1 MYITLSETAEE
12 LRANAA
18 SHGWDLSGIHMQE
31 LQPAE
36 NLRPEEQYTLFHPSE
51 IELGDLSR
59 NVFEAVEK
67 FKPARAVLDSV
78 SDMRL
83 LARDSL
89 RYRRQILGLKQF
101 FVGRGC
107 TLLLLNEI
115 GVSDTDAHI
124 QSLAH
129 GVIRLE
135 QSVHDFGI
143 ARRRLEIAKLRGV
156 AYVGGFHDFKIETG
170 GIRVFPRLENRRQN
184 RPLPKETLKSGLA
197 PLDALLDNGVPMGT
211 CTLVLGPSGVGKS
224 TLGGHYLASAAQKGI
239 RCAAFL
245 FDEQRQ
251 TFLDRGDALGMNLSK
266 YAKSGLLKIAKV
278 EPGSMSPGEFSH
290 SVRKAV
296 EDDKV
301 RVVLIDSLTGYL
313 TAIPNGRRRSCGC
326 TSSRRTLASCGV
338 ATFLTVAQQGMLG
351 QNMMSPI
358 DVSYIADTMFMMRF
372 FEAGGR
378 VRKALSVV
386 EEAHRACTKPPSAR
400 SASRTTRSGSVNR
413 SSGFRGVL
421 TGVPEYVAAAAGR
434 QACRWERRHERFG
447 ARRQPRDKR
456 ILIFAPVGKDAPLT
470 LDVLRRT
477 DLEGCVCA
485 TAHDLCMEFQRGAAV
500 IMLTEEALE
509 DPGIGELMEC
519 LRSQPAW
526 SDIPVLLFAD
536 AERSEDLPA
545 HAPPARR
552 AAQRRPA
559 RAPNPARR
567 GAQPHSQRD
576 ARPRAAVRAARS
588 AEGVCRRARGRR
600 NGESAEGR
608 ISGDA
613 CRTSCA
619 RR

>member
-1 MYITLSETAEE
+1 MKEAGKKKKHERVSEHAATERASTGVPGLDYLLRGGLPSHRIHLIEGHPGAGKTTLGLQFLLEGVRRGESCMYITLSETVDE

-18 SHGWDLSGIHMQE
+18 SHGFDISGIHMQE

-156 AYVGGFHDFKIETG
+156 AYVGGFHDFRIETG
-170 GIRVFPRLENRRQN
+170 GLRVFPRLENRRQQ
-184 RPLPKETLKSGLA
+184 RPLTGETLKTGLA
-197 PLDALLDNGVPMGT
+197 PLDALLDDGVPMGT

-224 TLGGHYLASAAQKGI
+224 TLGSHYLASAAKKGVHA
-239 RCAAFL
+239 AAFL

-266 YAKSGLLKIAKV
+266 HTKSGLMQVSKI

-290 SVRKAV
+290 HVRKAV

-313 TAIPNGRRRSCGC
+313 TAIPESEAAVVRLHELVSY
-326 TSSRRTLASCGV
+326 LASCGA

-372 FEAGGR
+372 FEAGGS

-386 EEAHRACTKPPSAR
+386 KK
-400 SASRTTRSGSVNR
+400 RTGRHETTIREIGVRNNALWVGEPL
-413 SSGFRGVL
+413 SGFRGVL
-421 TGVPEYVAAAAGR
+421 TGVPEYVGSL
-434 QACRWERRHERFG
+434 QS
-447 ARRQPRDKR
+447 DKLR
-456 ILIFAPVGKDAPLT
+456 TGKKA
-470 LDVLRRT
+470 
-477 DLEGCVCA
+477 
-485 TAHDLCMEFQRGAAV
+485 
-500 IMLTEEALE
+500 
-509 DPGIGELMEC
+509 
-519 LRSQPAW
+519 
-526 SDIPVLLFAD
+526 
-536 AERSEDLPA
+536 
-545 HAPPARR
+545 
-552 AAQRRPA
+552 
-559 RAPNPARR
+559 
-567 GAQPHSQRD
+567 
-576 ARPRAAVRAARS
+576 
-588 AEGVCRRARGRR
+588 
-600 NGESAEGR
+600 
-608 ISGDA
+608 
-613 CRTSCA
+613 
-619 RR
+619 

>member
-1 MYITLSETAEE
+1 MEKPSGFPSTDRTSTGIGGLDYLLRGGLPSHRIHLIEGHPGAGKTTLGLQFLLEGVRRGESCMYITLSETADE

-67 FKPARAVLDSV
+67 FTPARAVLDSV

-89 RYRRQILGLKQF
+89 RYRRQILALKQF
-101 FVGRGC
+101 FAGRGC
-107 TLLLLNEI
+107 TLLLLNEVGI
-115 GVSDTDAHI
+115 SDTDAHI

-135 QSVHDFGI
+135 QSVHDFGT

-156 AYVGGFHDFKIETG
+156 AYVGGFHDFEIETG

-184 RPLPKETLKSGLA
+184 RPLPKETLKSGLTQ
-197 PLDALLDNGVPMGT
+197 LDALLDNGVPMGT
-211 CTLVLGPSGVGKS
+211 CTLILGPSGVGKS
-224 TLGGHYLASAAQKGI
+224 TLGGHYLASAARKGI
-239 RCAAFL
+239 PCAAFL

-251 TFLDRGDALGMNLSK
+251 TFLDRGDALGMDLSR
-266 YAKSGLLKIAKV
+266 YTRSGRLKVAKV

-313 TAIPNGRRRSCGC
+313 TAIPESQAAVARLHEL
-326 TSSRRTLASCGV
+326 TSYLASCGA

-378 VRKALSVV
+378 VRKALSVL
-386 EEAHRACTKPPSAR
+386 KK
-400 SASRTTRSGSVNR
+400 RTGMHETTIREIGVKNNALYV
-413 SSGFRGVL
+413 GEPLVDFRGVL
-421 TGVPEYVAAAAGR
+421 TGVPEYVGSSLEAKLR
-434 QACRWERRHERFG
+434 
-447 ARRQPRDKR
+447 
-456 ILIFAPVGKDAPLT
+456 VGKKA
-470 LDVLRRT
+470 
-477 DLEGCVCA
+477 
-485 TAHDLCMEFQRGAAV
+485 
-500 IMLTEEALE
+500 
-509 DPGIGELMEC
+509 
-519 LRSQPAW
+519 
-526 SDIPVLLFAD
+526 
-536 AERSEDLPA
+536 
-545 HAPPARR
+545 
-552 AAQRRPA
+552 
-559 RAPNPARR
+559 
-567 GAQPHSQRD
+567 
-576 ARPRAAVRAARS
+576 
-588 AEGVCRRARGRR
+588 
-600 NGESAEGR
+600 
-608 ISGDA
+608 
-613 CRTSCA
+613 
-619 RR
+619 

>member
-1 MYITLSETAEE
+1 MKEAKKRKTHERVSEHPVTERACTGVPGLDYLLRGGLPCHRIHLIEGHPGAGKTTLGMQFLLEGVRRGESCMYITLSETVDE
-12 LRANAA
+12 LTANAA
-18 SHGWDLSGIHMQE
+18 SHGFDLSGIHMQE
-31 LQPAE
+31 LQPTE

-101 FVGRGC
+101 FAGRGC

-156 AYVGGFHDFKIETG
+156 AYVGGFHDLKIETG
-170 GIRVFPRLENRRQN
+170 GIRVFPRLENRRHN
-184 RPLPKETLKSGLA
+184 RPLSKETLKTGLA
-197 PLDALLDNGVPMGT
+197 QLDALLSDGVPMGT
-211 CTLVLGPSGVGKS
+211 CTLMLGPSGVGKS
-224 TLGGHYLASAAQKGI
+224 TLGSHYLASAAEKGVH
-239 RCAAFL
+239 CAAFL

-266 YAKSGLLKIAKV
+266 YVKSGLIKVSKV

-290 SVRKAV
+290 HVRKAV

-313 TAIPNGRRRSCGC
+313 TAIPESDAAVVRLHELVSY
-326 TSSRRTLASCGV
+326 LASCGA

-358 DVSYIADTMFMMRF
+358 DVSYIADTMFMMRY
-372 FEAGGR
+372 FEAGGS

-386 EEAHRACTKPPSAR
+386 KK
-400 SASRTTRSGSVNR
+400 RTGLHETTIREIGIKNNALWVGEPLT
-413 SSGFRGVL
+413 GFQGVL
-421 TGVPEYVAAAAGR
+421 TGAPEYVGSM
-434 QACRWERRHERFG
+434 QD
-447 ARRQPRDKR
+447 DKR
-456 ILIFAPVGKDAPLT
+456 AMRKKA
-470 LDVLRRT
+470 
-477 DLEGCVCA
+477 
-485 TAHDLCMEFQRGAAV
+485 
-500 IMLTEEALE
+500 
-509 DPGIGELMEC
+509 
-519 LRSQPAW
+519 
-526 SDIPVLLFAD
+526 
-536 AERSEDLPA
+536 
-545 HAPPARR
+545 
-552 AAQRRPA
+552 
-559 RAPNPARR
+559 
-567 GAQPHSQRD
+567 
-576 ARPRAAVRAARS
+576 
-588 AEGVCRRARGRR
+588 
-600 NGESAEGR
+600 
-608 ISGDA
+608 
-613 CRTSCA
+613 
-619 RR
+619 

>member
-1 MYITLSETAEE
+1 MREARNSTQKEKTIDAATDGKASTGIGGLDYLLRGGLPNHRIHLIEGHPGAGKTTLGLQFLLEGVKRGESCMYITLSESAEE

-18 SHGWDLSGIHMQE
+18 SHGFDLSGINMQE

-89 RYRRQILGLKQF
+89 RYRRQILALKQF
-101 FVGRGC
+101 FAGRGC

-156 AYVGGFHDFKIETG
+156 AYVGGFHDFKIQTG
-170 GIRVFPRLENRRQN
+170 GIRVFPRLENRRQT
-184 RPLPKETLKSGLA
+184 RPLPKETLVTGLA
-197 PLDALLDNGVPMGT
+197 PLDALLDDGVPMGT
-211 CTLVLGPSGVGKS
+211 CTLILGPSGVGKS
-224 TLGGHYLASAAQKGI
+224 TLGGHYLASAAAKGI
-239 RCAAFL
+239 PCAAFL

-251 TFLDRGDALGMNLSK
+251 TFLDRGDALGMDLSTYVK
-266 YAKSGLLKIAKV
+266 NGVITVTKV

-290 SVRKAV
+290 FVRKAV

-301 RVVLIDSLTGYL
+301 RLVLIDSLTGYL
-313 TAIPNGRRRSCGC
+313 TAIPESEAAVVRLHEL
-326 TSSRRTLASCGV
+326 TSYLASCGA

-358 DVSYIADTMFMMRF
+358 DVSYIADTMFMMRV

-378 VRKALSVV
+378 VRKALSVL
-386 EEAHRACTKPPSAR
+386 KK
-400 SASRTTRSGSVNR
+400 RTGQHETTIREIGVRDNALWVGEPLVN
-413 SSGFRGVL
+413 FRGVL
-421 TGVPEYVAAAAGR
+421 TGVPEYTG
-434 QACRWERRHERFG
+434 
-447 ARRQPRDKR
+447 
-456 ILIFAPVGKDAPLT
+456 PLS
-470 LDVLRRT
+470 LRKASSRKK
-477 DLEGCVCA
+477 A
-485 TAHDLCMEFQRGAAV
+485 
-500 IMLTEEALE
+500 
-509 DPGIGELMEC
+509 
-519 LRSQPAW
+519 
-526 SDIPVLLFAD
+526 
-536 AERSEDLPA
+536 
-545 HAPPARR
+545 
-552 AAQRRPA
+552 
-559 RAPNPARR
+559 
-567 GAQPHSQRD
+567 
-576 ARPRAAVRAARS
+576 
-588 AEGVCRRARGRR
+588 
-600 NGESAEGR
+600 
-608 ISGDA
+608 
-613 CRTSCA
+613 
-619 RR
+619 